1 MRKKSSQCALR
12 GSVTASDVAVLCE
25 GWLEKLSSGKM
36 VTRWQPRY
44 FRIGGH
50 YLRYSTD
57 DQTDEVLA
65 ACDLNEVST
74 FVCEGLDLRLTTAE
88 GTELRLRAPT
98 AADVERWRSSLQSVM
113 DTNAGQAPTAA
124 THVPEYPGA
133 GSGNAEIRALKQEL
147 GDLKQELG
155 QQTQANRLLVLQHEE
170 ETARLRQRIAELG
183 LDEPMPI
190 SKPKQQVGAIAQP
203 ELKSPPGVSALLQ
216 QGEEEQ
222 PDSSAADL
230 WTVKSYLRSV
240 DITDDLAKA
249 ILCKKPSVTSEQQ
262 FFFGME
268 DADLKGAIGAGCLED
283 VVRTILKSRVA
294 AASETTAEELND
306 KFMQDGSNFQ
316 FVYDDVAALHAGLE
330 AKIGNP
336 SPNVFTQMEWEHTM
350 GPLAHV
356 QFNYGTDNAFTTTAQ
371 KEWEIAVHG
380 SEHAFAHR
388 EEWLSKERFAE
399 ERNQSVSEWL
409 GGRQLVR
416 PLARVISENPGMMK
430 GAGEDPEEGVV
441 DVEALGGVL
450 YSGPMFLWYNSILRF
465 VGDTSDGYR
474 PDNVTAHKLEG

>member
-1 MRKKSSQCALR
+1 MLKKSSQRALR
-12 GSVTASDVAVLCE
+12 DSVTASDVAVLCE

-98 AADVERWRSSLQSVM
+98 AADAERWRSSLQSVM

-124 THVPEYPGA
+124 ARVPEDPGA
-133 GSGNAEIRALKQEL
+133 GSGNADIGALKQEL

-155 QQTQANRLLVLQHEE
+155 QQTQASRLLVLQHEE

-203 ELKSPPGVSALLQ
+203 ELKSPLTQ

-249 ILCKKPSVTSEQQ
+249 ILCKKPSGTSEQQ

-336 SPNVFTQMEWEHTM
+336 SPNVFTQMEWESTPWARWRTSSSITARTTLSPPPPRKNGRLQCMARSMHLHT
-350 GPLAHV
+350 
-356 QFNYGTDNAFTTTAQ
+356 
-371 KEWEIAVHG
+371 
-380 SEHAFAHR
+380 
-388 EEWLSKERFAE
+388 
-399 ERNQSVSEWL
+399 ERNGSAKNDSRRNET
-409 GGRQLVR
+409 
-416 PLARVISENPGMMK
+416 RVAASGSA
-430 GAGEDPEEGVV
+430 AGSSCAHSR
-441 DVEALGGVL
+441 AL
-450 YSGPMFLWYNSILRF
+450 FLR
-465 VGDTSDGYR
+465 TR
-474 PDNVTAHKLEG
+474 A